1 MALDRKGPGVL
12 LRDILKGG
20 DEQIDAVIQIIARNA
35 PDILV
40 LQRVDYDYD
49 LHALSALRD
58 ALSTAGVDYPH
69 LFALR
74 PNSGQQT
81 GLDMD
86 GDGRAGDA
94 RDAQGYG
101 EFAGQGGMAVLS
113 RFPVDRDHAQD
124 FSQLLWQDLPDALL
138 PEVDGEP
145 FPSPEAN
152 AIQKLSSVGHWVV
165 PVSVGDAK
173 LDLMIFHASPPV
185 FDGPEDRN
193 GRRNHDEVMLWRH
206 YLDGRIG
213 TLSGNP
219 FALVGGANLD
229 PADSD
234 GRKEAIIALLTDDRL
249 QDPRPARPGEAV
261 QQAGHKG
268 NPRLDTA
275 EWPAPG
281 PGALRVDYILPSAD
295 VTVAGSGIYWPPEG
309 TEEAELAYIASRHRL
324 VWVDLEVEG
333 TP

>member
-1 MALDRKGPGVL
+1 ML

-20 DEQIDAVIQIIARNA
+20 DEQIEAVIRIIARNA

-40 LQRVDYDYD
+40 LQRVDYDYH
-49 LHALSALRD
+49 LHALAALRD
-58 ALSTAGVDYPH
+58 ALSVAGVDYPH
-69 LFALR
+69 IFALR

-86 GDGRAGDA
+86 GDGRSGEA

-113 RFPVDRDHAQD
+113 RFPIAADQVQD
-124 FSQLLWQDLPDALL
+124 FSDKLWQDMPDALL
-138 PEVDGEP
+138 PEVDGVP
-145 FPSPEAN
+145 FPSPQAI

-165 PVSVGDAK
+165 PVIIGDKK
-173 LDLMIFHASPPV
+173 LDLMLFHASPPV

-193 GRRNHDEVMLWRH
+193 GKRNHDEVLFWQH

-213 TLSGNP
+213 TVSGNS
-219 FALVGGANLD
+219 FAVVGGANLD

-234 GRKEAIIALLTDDRL
+234 GRREAITTLLTDGRL
-249 QDPRPARPGEAV
+249 QDPRPARPGSVV
-261 QQAGHKG
+261 QQTGHKG
-268 NPRLDTA
+268 DPRLDTA
-275 EWPAPG
+275 NWPAPG
-281 PGALRVDYILPSAD
+281 PGALRVDYILPAAD
-295 VTVAGSGIYWPPEG
+295 LLVTGSGIYWPEDG
-309 TEEAELAYIASRHRL
+309 SEDAELARVASRHRL
-324 VWVDLEVEG
+324 VWVDLELEH